1 MGSITR
7 SSADVIQPTSIKS
20 LSFVEFI
27 RSYNFIDDY
36 SKVEALVDPLSNAV
50 KYTPQGGSIRL
61 TVNESLLPDG
71 KIRLLYRVAD
81 TGLVLPI
88 VKQLVDLMKGTIT
101 CDSALG
107 KGTTFAVTLDLEK
120 SSAEECQHLCPTD
133 CTAHFSPKIVP
144 QGKKQARKCPF
155 Y

>member
-7 SSADVIQPTSIKS
+7 SGADVIQPTSMKS

-36 SKVEALVDPLSNAV
+36 SKVETLVDPLSNAV

-107 KGTTFAVTLDLEK
+107 KGTTFTVTLDL
-120 SSAEECQHLCPTD
+120 
-133 CTAHFSPKIVP
+133 
-144 QGKKQARKCPF
+144 
-155 Y
+155 

>member
-1 MGSITR
+1 MGNITR
-7 SSADVIQPTSIKS
+7 SGAYVIQPTSMKS

-36 SKVEALVDPLSNAV
+36 SKVEALVDQLFNAV

-88 VKQLVDLMKGTIT
+88 VKQLVDLMKVPSPATVLLEKAQLLPSLWLWRNPVLKIASI
-101 CDSALG
+101 SALQA
-107 KGTTFAVTLDLEK
+107 FAL
-120 SSAEECQHLCPTD
+120 
-133 CTAHFSPKIVP
+133 
-144 QGKKQARKCPF
+144 
-155 Y
+155 